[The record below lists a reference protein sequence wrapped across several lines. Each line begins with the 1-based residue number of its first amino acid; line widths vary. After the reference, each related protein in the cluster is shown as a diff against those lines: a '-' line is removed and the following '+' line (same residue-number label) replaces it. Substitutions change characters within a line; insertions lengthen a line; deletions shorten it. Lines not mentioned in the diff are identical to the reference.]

1 MQQDEMS
8 FWDHLEELR
17 WTLFRSILAL
27 FVFAIAGFSVMP
39 WLFDHVIMAP
49 CSSDFILYRELCK
62 ISEHLP
68 FLPDFCNDDYH
79 VDIVNIKLASQFFTH
94 MTSSMLV
101 TTSPNVDAHASK

>member
-49 CSSDFILYRELCK
+49 
-62 ISEHLP
+62 
-68 FLPDFCNDDYH
+68 
-79 VDIVNIKLASQFFTH
+79 
-94 MTSSMLV
+94 
-101 TTSPNVDAHASK
+101 